1 MAVEDEESDMK
12 GNPLV
17 ALGQSGQSPWLDYIH
32 RGMIGSGELARR
44 VAEDGIRGVTSN
56 PTIFEKAVSAGHDY
70 DAQVLDLAR
79 KRAPLAEAYKAIVT
93 DDIRAAADVL
103 RPVYDASGGDDGY
116 VSLEVDPDLARDTRA
131 TIARARELFDAV
143 GRPNVMIKI
152 PGTMEGLPAVEET
165 IASGVPVNITLIFS
179 VARYGKVVDAYL
191 RGLERWIGAG
201 GDPRRI
207 ASVASFFVSRI
218 DTAVD
223 TLLLSAVERWP
234 GSPKAE
240 TALSLLGKTA
250 VASAQSAYAKF
261 LGIADTPR
269 WKSLAARGAR
279 KQRLLWASTGTKNP
293 KYSDV
298 KYVEELIGP
307 DTVNT
312 MPPQTMDAFR
322 DHGTVADALS
332 GTGDSAKAV
341 LDDYA
346 LMETGI
352 EEVCSRLEEQGVKSF
367 LDSYRKLLA
376 AIEGRLSSA
385 SAG

>member
-1 MAVEDEESDMK
+1 MK
-12 GNPLV
+12 VNPLV
-17 ALGQSGQSPWLDYIH
+17 ALGWAGQSPWLDYIH
-32 RGMIGSGELARR
+32 RGMIASGELGRR
-44 VAEDGIRGVTSN
+44 IAEDGIRGVTSN
-56 PTIFEKAVSAGHDY
+56 PTIFEKAVSSGHDY
-70 DAQVLDLAR
+70 DAQIFALAR
-79 KRAPLAEAYKAIVT
+79 AGTPLPEAYKAIVT

-103 RPVYDASGGDDGY
+103 RPVHDASRGDDGY
-116 VSLEVDPDLARDTRA
+116 VSLEVDPDLARDTKA

-152 PGTMEGLPAVEET
+152 PGTKEGLPAVEET

-179 VARYGKVVDAYL
+179 AKRYEEVADAYM
-191 RGLERWIGAG
+191 RGLERLLSSG
-201 GDPRRI
+201 GDPRKV

-223 TLLLSAVERWP
+223 ALLLSTVERWP

-250 VASAQSAYAKF
+250 VASARVAYGKF
-261 LGIADTPR
+261 LALTDTPR

-279 KQRLLWASTGTKNP
+279 VQRPLWASTGTKNP

-322 DHGTVADALS
+322 DHGTVADVLS
-332 GTGDSAKAV
+332 GAEEEAKAV
-341 LDDYA
+341 LDDYG

-352 EEVCSRLEEQGVKSF
+352 EEVCARLEEEGVKSF

-376 AIEGRLSSA
+376 AVEKRLSSA
-385 SAG
+385 SA

>member
-1 MAVEDEESDMK
+1 MK
-12 GNPLV
+12 ANPLV
-17 ALGQSGQSPWLDYIH
+17 ALGRAGQSPWIDYIH
-32 RGMIGSGELARR
+32 RGMIASGELARR
-44 VAEDGIRGVTSN
+44 IAEDGIRGVTSN
-56 PTIFEKAVSAGHDY
+56 PTIFEKAVATGHDY
-70 DAQVLDLAR
+70 DEQITALA
-79 KRAPLAEAYKAIVT
+79 KDRAPLLTAYKRIVT

-103 RPVYDASGGDDGY
+103 RPVYDATKGDDGY
-116 VSLEVDPDLARDTRA
+116 VSLEVDPDLARDTKA

-152 PGTMEGLPAVEET
+152 PGTKEGLPAVEEM
-165 IASGVPVNITLIFS
+165 IASGIPVNVTLIFS
-179 VARYGKVVDAYL
+179 VIRYAAVAEAYI
-191 RGLERWIGAG
+191 RGIERILEGG
-201 GDPRRI
+201 GDPRKV
-207 ASVASFFVSRI
+207 ASVASFFVSRV

-223 TLLLSAVERWP
+223 PLLLATVERWP

-240 TALSLLGKTA
+240 TALSLIGKVA
-250 VASAQSAYAKF
+250 VANARLAYGRF
-261 LGIADTPR
+261 GEIFSSPR
-269 WKSLAARGAR
+269 WKALALLGAR
-279 KQRLLWASTGTKNP
+279 VQRPLWASTGTKNP

-322 DHGTVADALS
+322 DHGVVADALS
-332 GTGDSAKAV
+332 GADAVAEAKAA

-352 EEVCSRLEEQGVKSF
+352 EEVCARLEEDGVKSF

-376 AIEGRLSSA
+376 AIDGRLKTA